1 MSGCAESLE
10 PPPPLVAS
18 TTAITI
24 NAAPTAATMSASAP
38 PRSRRRR
45 GASGGAAIGLEA
57 SKRYRRSMRVVS
69 APTSIALDDD
79 LLIEGDN
86 ADVLPLLPDGAF
98 DLVYID
104 PPFNT
109 GRRAAAHALGLG
121 S

>member
-1 MSGCAESLE
+1 
-10 PPPPLVAS
+10 
-18 TTAITI
+18 
-24 NAAPTAATMSASAP
+24 
-38 PRSRRRR
+38 
-45 GASGGAAIGLEA
+45 
-57 SKRYRRSMRVVS
+57 MRVVS

-86 ADVLPLLPDGAF
+86 ADVLPLLPDGHF

-109 GRRAAAHALGLG
+109 GKRRERRTLVGVG